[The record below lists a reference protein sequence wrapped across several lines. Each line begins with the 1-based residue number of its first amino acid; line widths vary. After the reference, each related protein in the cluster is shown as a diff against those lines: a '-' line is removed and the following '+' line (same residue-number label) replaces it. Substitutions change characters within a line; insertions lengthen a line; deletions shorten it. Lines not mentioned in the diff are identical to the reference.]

1 MVITHQLK
9 FQYGNGEA
17 FNFPDIKLKA
27 TQHLAVLGPSG
38 VGKTTLLHL
47 LSGILPP
54 SSGSIQIN
62 GTEITGLSRKALD
75 QFRGEHIGL
84 VFQRYHFVKS
94 LNVQENLRLRQ
105 FFPGKMKEK
114 ERREAIAE
122 RLGLTVHLKKRVM
135 QLSQGQQQRLSI
147 ALGLIHKPKVVF
159 ADEPTSNLD
168 DVNCEKVLELLK
180 EEANLCG
187 SSLVIIT
194 HDQRVTEHFKN
205 QIVL

>member
-1 MVITHQLK
+1 M
-9 FQYGNGEA
+9 
-17 FNFPDIKLKA
+17 
-27 TQHLAVLGPSG
+27 
-38 VGKTTLLHL
+38 

-187 SSLVIIT
+187 SSLVINT
-194 HDQRVTEHFKN
+194 NDQRVNEHIKN
-205 QIVL
+205 QKVK